1 MQIHKI
7 EPELQNEE
15 LIKVNDVA
23 DKLRQHY
30 QTLFDI
36 APVRY
41 VMLKADSINWQAELL
56 FSVRKEKALGKRLAA
71 FLDQKNIRTF
81 QIFLVECLLRS
92 GIPPGELYYRGG
104 ELQVIDAVI
113 NKLDSGWLE

>member
-41 VMLKADSINWQAELL
+41 VMLKADSINWQAELFFL
-56 FSVRKEKALGKRLAA
+56 VRKEKTLGKRLAA

-92 GIPPGELYYRGG
+92 GIPPCELYYRGG
-104 ELQVIDAVI
+104 ELQAIDAVI